1 VLWVPARCLE
11 SGPGIELHL
20 LKGDITQISVDAIV
34 NAANSELAGGGG
46 VDGAIHQAGG
56 PEIMA
61 ELDVIRKR
69 IGCCEPGEAVV
80 AGAGRLP
87 ATYIFHTVG
96 PRFRD
101 GRQGEP
107 LILEHC
113 YRTCL
118 RLARELDV
126 KVISVPSIST
136 GVYGYPVEQAAEI
149 AVRAVTSALK
159 TNPGPLRVV
168 KLVQFNDRDSSIYAE
183 AARQILGNFASAG

>member
-1 VLWVPARCLE
+1 MGTGKVFGIGA
-11 SGPGIELHL
+11 GIELHL
-20 LKGDITQISVDAIV
+20 LKGDITQISVDAIA

-69 IGCCEPGEAVV
+69 IGRCEPGEAVV
-80 AGAGRLP
+80 TGAGRLP

-101 GRQGEP
+101 GSHGEP

-126 KVISVPSIST
+126 KAISFPSIST

-149 AVRAVTSALK
+149 AIRTVTSALK
-159 TNPGPLRVV
+159 ANPGALRIV
-168 KLVQFNDRDSSIYAE
+168 KLAQFNDRDSRIYHEVAE
-183 AARQILGNFASAG
+183 QILGKSASAG